1 MSTYDYQLLRVKTGF
16 ADDPDYSATQSPPP
30 ELVVI
35 APQKESI
42 VNVQV
47 ELVVEWLDGA
57 DAVVAGKGSFDI
69 HVVRVIDRPDAS
81 QIVVDSTLLQSVGN
95 RALLIDDT
103 RAGDQLGVRLSNIV
117 PPGAGAAKCRVLYK
131 EGLE

>member
-16 ADDPDYSATQSPPP
+16 ADDPDYVATQTLP
-30 ELVVI
+30 ELVTI

-47 ELVVEWLDGA
+47 ELAIEWLDGS
-57 DAVVAGKGSFDI
+57 DVVVPGRGSFDI
-69 HVVRVIDRPDAS
+69 HVLRVIDRPDAT
-81 QIVVDSTLLQSVGN
+81 QIVVDSALLQTVGS

-103 RAGDQLGVRLSNIV
+103 RSGDQLGVRLSNIV
-117 PPGAGAAKCRVLYK
+117 APGGAAKCRVLYK

>member
-1 MSTYDYQLLRVKTGF
+1 MSTYDYQILKVKSGF
-16 ADDPDYSATQSPPP
+16 VDDPDYSATQTPPP
-30 ELVVI
+30 DLVVI

-47 ELVVEWLDGA
+47 EIVVEWLDA
-57 DAVVAGKGSFDI
+57 VDAVVAGKGSFDI
-69 HVVRVIDRPDAS
+69 HVVRVIDRPDSS

-117 PPGAGAAKCRVLYK
+117 SPGGGAAKCRVLYK

>member
-117 PPGAGAAKCRVLYK
+117 APGAGAAKCRVLYK